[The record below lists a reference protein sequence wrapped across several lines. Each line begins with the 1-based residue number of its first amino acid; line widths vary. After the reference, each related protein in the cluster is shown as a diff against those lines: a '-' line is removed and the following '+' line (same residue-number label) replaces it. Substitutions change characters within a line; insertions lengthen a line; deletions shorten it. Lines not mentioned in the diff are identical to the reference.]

1 MCYFFWSSL
10 VAENANAAVSLPHCA
25 LAMQQSRARRCAA
38 GRAWALRKPS
48 GASGERS
55 LTRPLTPSTIPS
67 CSLTPFSFRAAP
79 SQAAKAAI
87 SAGYVTTKSGAPVSK
102 ASKPL
107 AADAALFLR
116 VPGADGAGTGA
127 ASGATFAAAPSEE
140 SQRPQ
145 GGRTVLTPSGEAF
158 LASAALQHKLG
169 EAVVPVRRRSAASR
183 ASVFQHRKRSG
194 GEKRA
199 GGEST

>member
-1 MCYFFWSSL
+1 MRTLLSLCLIAPSLCSNLVRADALL
-10 VAENANAAVSLPHCA
+10 VARGLCGN
-25 LAMQQSRARRCAA
+25 RA
-38 GRAWALRKPS
+38 
-48 GASGERS
+48 
-55 LTRPLTPSTIPS
+55 
-67 CSLTPFSFRAAP
+67 
-79 SQAAKAAI
+79 AAKAAI